1 MRIGDLATAAG
12 VSTRALR
19 YYEEQGLL
27 TPARSAGGH
36 RHYAPDAVERVR
48 WIQRLFAAGLS
59 SNAILGLP
67 PCSGSGTDVE
77 AILDRL
83 VAARDRIDA
92 QLRDL
97 AVTRDS
103 LDGLIMETERRRTR
117 HHGSLLG
124 APAS

>member
-1 MRIGDLATAAG
+1 MRIGDLAAAAG

-27 TPARSAGGH
+27 TSGRSAGGH
-36 RHYAPDAVERVR
+36 RHYAPDALERVR

-59 SNAILGLP
+59 SSAILGLP
-67 PCSGSGTDVE
+67 PCSASGPDVD
-77 AILDRL
+77 AILHRL

-92 QLRDL
+92 QIRDL

-103 LDGLIMETERRRTR
+103 LDGLITEAQRRRTATR
-117 HHGSLLG
+117 
-124 APAS
+124 PAGGQRTN